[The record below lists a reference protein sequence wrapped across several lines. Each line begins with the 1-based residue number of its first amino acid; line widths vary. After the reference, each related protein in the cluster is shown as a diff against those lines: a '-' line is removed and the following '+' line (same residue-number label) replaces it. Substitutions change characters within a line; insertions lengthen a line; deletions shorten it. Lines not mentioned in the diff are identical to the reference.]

1 MSGKKHSTT
10 AKTPDTKNGNVLVE
24 GEREVLA
31 LRQLGIDQVFVSH
44 ADADYILPENLHR
57 VLGANSLTI
66 LGRARGARVV
76 RIDDQQVLLVP
87 HHGPKAAP
95 LEWSDCTPP
104 ARAEFLGA
112 LFIRPE
118 LREHVLGCRA
128 EHFTRNFARFG
139 RSQAVLLYWWDI
151 AASLRAPLC
160 TLIKRGLGLAALGSV
175 CRRILGGS

>member
-1 MSGKKHSTT
+1 M
-10 AKTPDTKNGNVLVE
+10 
-24 GEREVLA
+24 
-31 LRQLGIDQVFVSH
+31 
-44 ADADYILPENLHR
+44 
-57 VLGANSLTI
+57 
-66 LGRARGARVV
+66 V

-95 LEWSDCTPP
+95 PEWSDCTPP

-118 LREHVLGCRA
+118 LRERVLGCRA
-128 EHFTRNFARFG
+128 EHFTRNVARFG

-151 AASLRAPLC
+151 TARDITASLRAPLW

-175 CRRILGGS
+175 CRRMLGGS